1 MRLASLILGIIAVVG
16 MFIGFIPCLGWF
28 NWLNLP
34 LAAVGI
40 VLGAIDYNNQS
51 KTYLSSSE
59 YDPNYIVPKKQF
71 PLGLLLCSIAFAFGL
86 LRLIAGG
93 GIV

>member
-1 MRLASLILGIIAVVG
+1 MKLASLIIGIIVIVG

-40 VLGAIDYNNQS
+40 IIGIIDYNDKS
-51 KTYLSSSE
+51 KLPMQQDE
-59 YDPNYIVPKKQF
+59 YNPVYQPKREF
-71 PLGLLLCSIAFAFGL
+71 PIGLLLCSIAFAFGL
-86 LRLIAGG
+86 LRLVAGG

>member
-40 VLGAIDYNNQS
+40 ILGAIDYNNQS
-51 KTYLSSSE
+51 KTYLPSSE

-71 PLGLLLCSIAFAFGL
+71 PIGLLLCGIAFAFGL
-86 LRLIAGG
+86 IRLIAGG

>member
-1 MRLASLILGIIAVVG
+1 MRMASLVLGIIAIVG

-34 LAAVGI
+34 LAATGAI
-40 VLGAIDYNNQS
+40 LGAIDYNNS
-51 KTYLSSSE
+51 KFPAGTTS
-59 YDPNYIVPKKQF
+59 YDPAYSTPKKDF
-71 PLGLLLCSIAFAFGL
+71 PIGLVLCAVAFAFGL

-93 GIV
+93 GIL

>member
-1 MRLASLILGIIAVVG
+1 MRLASLIIGIIVVVG

-34 LAAVGI
+34 LAVVGLI
-40 VLGAIDYNNQS
+40 LGAIDYSNQS
-51 KTYLSSSE
+51 KTYLPPTE
-59 YDPNYIVPKKQF
+59 FDPNYIVPKKQF
-71 PLGLLLCSIAFAFGL
+71 PIGLLLCGIAFVFGL

-93 GIV
+93 GVL